1 MSQTSEFSLIKTY
14 FSALTPDRDDVT
26 LGIGDDCAL
35 LAAPANHL
43 LATSVDTL
51 VSGVHFFVDVD
62 PYKLG
67 HKALAVN
74 LSDLAAM
81 GAKPAWFTLSLTL
94 PEANPE
100 WLQAFS
106 AGMADLAKQHNV
118 QLVGGD
124 TTRGPLS
131 ITIQVTGFVEPQKA
145 LRRDAAKPGDI
156 IFVSGTLG
164 DAGAGL
170 LLKQS
175 QLPVDMLNEQDQQFV
190 IDRLES
196 PNPRNQLALQLS
208 GKSQAAID
216 ISDGL
221 LADLKHILTASQVGA
236 VIDTA
241 ALPLSAALQKLPAE
255 QALKLALT
263 AGDDYELCFTVPG
276 DKARML
282 EAKHAGQIK
291 RIGEITASMGL
302 TLLPDKITNKLDWN
316 AGYDH
321 FS

>member
-14 FSALTPDRDDVT
+14 FSALTPDRDDVI

-35 LAAPANHL
+35 LAPPANHL

-51 VSGVHFFVDVD
+51 VSGVHFFADVD

-67 HKALAVN
+67 HKVLAVN

-81 GAKPAWFTLSLTL
+81 GAQPAWFTLALTL

-145 LRRDAAKPGDI
+145 LRRDKAKPGDI

-170 LLKQS
+170 LLKKG

-196 PNPRNQLALQLS
+196 PDPRNQLALQLS
-208 GKSQAAID
+208 GESQAAID

-221 LADLKHILTASQVGA
+221 LADLKHILSASRVGA

-241 ALPLSAALQKLPAE
+241 ALPLSAALQKIPTEL
-255 QALKLALT
+255 ALKLALT
-263 AGDDYELCFTVPG
+263 AGDDYELCFTVPA
-276 DKARML
+276 DRASML
-282 EAKHAGQIK
+282 EAKHTGQII
-291 RIGEITASMGL
+291 RIGEITASLEL
-302 TLLPDKITNKLDWN
+302 TLLPDNIANKLEWN